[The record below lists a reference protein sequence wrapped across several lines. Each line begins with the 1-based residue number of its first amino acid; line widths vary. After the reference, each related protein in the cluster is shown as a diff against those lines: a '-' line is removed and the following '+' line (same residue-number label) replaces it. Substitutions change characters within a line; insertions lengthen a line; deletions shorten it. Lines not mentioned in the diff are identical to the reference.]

1 MTAYTFPG
9 VYVNEVPAPVSVSA
23 GNIPGE
29 AVAAFAAN
37 YNVGPT
43 VPTFITSWQAF
54 QQLYGGFKSGSTS
67 YLPYAVYQYFANG
80 GTGCYVLR
88 VPNSDAVQAALTVA
102 QVAGGGD
109 IAAPAAPTVT
119 PAGSGGTVLAGTYQ
133 VLVTY
138 VNAQGET
145 IASTASPVVT
155 TGSASTIT
163 ITSPATETGAVSW
176 YAYVSQAGG
185 TAASA
190 TRQQTAGSPT
200 AIGSNLVL
208 TAPPTSSGALQPSEN
223 TAGLHP
229 QSMTITSLYPGAWG
243 SNIYVTISAANGTAT
258 SLFTLQVYQ
267 GGANSS
273 NLVEIWPAVSL
284 DPSASRYAP
293 SMINSTTSGS
303 AYIRISG
310 YPSASTYVAG
320 TTDPYALTTPVALG
334 TITGSGQPGI
344 IGSVAGADG
353 STPID
358 LYGALSG
365 TGSTSVPWHQGS
377 FASVVGAQILNLN
390 LPDSSGVQGANPSIN
405 YTLLN
410 NVLTWG
416 ALVGNLFLVI
426 DGQFNGG
433 LVTSTAVAATYA
445 TMTGGSGVNANA
457 NSAIYGP
464 WLSITDPAAGTT
476 GSTKWVPP
484 GGAVL
489 GAWAVND
496 NQFNVAQTPAG
507 VQATI
512 IAVGL
517 EAYFNPTDLGNLE
530 AAQINPIRVI
540 PHTGFCIFGGLTTSP
555 GYPNKYI
562 NINRALM
569 KIQHDLQAITSF
581 AVFQNND
588 PVLWAAVSTALTNY
602 LNAEMQDGL
611 LAGNTPGTSYMVVCD
626 STVNTPNTIAA
637 GMVNA
642 TVAVALAAPAEFVVI
657 NLTQMASGSSAT
669 ISS

>member
-9 VYVNEVPAPVSVSA
+9 VYVNQVPAPVTVSA
-23 GNIPGE
+23 GNIPGG

-43 VPTFITSWQAF
+43 VPTYITSWQGF

-88 VPNSDAVQAALTVA
+88 VPNSDSVQAALTVA

-109 IAAPAAPTVT
+109 IAAPAAPTVAT
-119 PAGSGGTVLAGTYQ
+119 ATSGGTVLAGTYQ

-145 IASTASPVVT
+145 TASTASPIVT
-155 TGSASTIT
+155 TGSTSTIT

-176 YAYVSQAGG
+176 YAYVTLAGG
-185 TAASA
+185 ASA
-190 TRQQTAGSPT
+190 TAKRQQTLGSPT
-200 AIGSNLVL
+200 LIGTNLVL
-208 TAPPTSSGALQPSEN
+208 TAPPTSTGALQPIEN
-223 TAGLHP
+223 TAGLNP
-229 QSMTITSLYPGAWG
+229 QSMTITALYPGAWG
-243 SNIYVTISAANGTAT
+243 SNIFVTISPANGAAT

-267 GGANSS
+267 GGANAA

-284 DPSASRYAP
+284 NPTASRYAP
-293 SMINSTTSGS
+293 SMVNSITSGS
-303 AYIRISG
+303 AYIRLSG
-310 YPSASTYVAG
+310 YPSAANYVAG
-320 TTDPYALTTPVALG
+320 TSDPYALTTPIALG
-334 TITGSGQPGI
+334 TITGVSQPGI

-365 TGSTSVPWHQGS
+365 TGSSSVPWQQAS
-377 FASVVGAQILNLN
+377 FATVVGSQILNLN

-416 ALVGNLFLVI
+416 ATVGNLFLII

-433 LVTSTAVAATYA
+433 LVTSTTVATSYVG
-445 TMTGGSGVNANA
+445 MTGGSGVNANA

-476 GSTKWVPP
+476 GATKWVPP

-507 VQATI
+507 VQATVS
-512 IAVGL
+512 AVGL
-517 EAYFNPTDLGNLE
+517 EAYFTPTDLGNLE
-530 AAQINPIRVI
+530 AA
-540 PHTGFCIFGGLTTSP
+540 FCIFGGLTTSP

-569 KIQHDLQAITSF
+569 KIQHDLQYITSF

-588 PVLWAAVSTALTNY
+588 PVLWAAVSTAITNY

-611 LAGNTPGTSYMVVCD
+611 LAGNTPTTSYMVICD
-626 STVNTPNTIAA
+626 SSVNTPNTIAA